1 MSIPALI
8 SIVLPTYNGAKYLAT
23 SIESC
28 IGQTYPHWELIIIND
43 CSTDNTLAVANAFAE
58 KDRRIKV
65 ISNEQNLKL
74 PMSLNKGFGLA
85 NGDYFTWTSD
95 DNYYSKDALATLLE
109 ALQQQPEASL
119 VYADETLID
128 DDGKVTGTWIMGDV
142 NQKVATWKGCGGC
155 FLYKRNMQAA
165 LKGYDPAMFM
175 IEDYDFFLRGFVQ
188 FQYCYLQRA
197 DLYYYRFHPA
207 SLTGRFMPYVAE
219 LQKLVI
225 EKQLD
230 ALSKKIQPED
240 YALLLRKLSVHY
252 IVNKGNTAKYAQ
264 YMQCLRKVSFSQ
276 WVITLLYVPV
286 KGFLRFTV
294 QMAKSVQLFITQLFG

>member
-1 MSIPALI
+1 MSHSPLI
-8 SIVLPTYNGAKYLAT
+8 SIVLPTYNGARYLAT

-28 IGQTYPHWELIIIND
+28 MVQTYPHWELIIIND
-43 CSTDNTLAVANAFAE
+43 CSTDNTLEIANAFAA
-58 KDRRIKV
+58 KDQRIRV
-65 ISNEQNLKL
+65 VSNEQNLKL

-95 DNYYSKDALATLLE
+95 DNYYSKDALATLLNT
-109 ALQQQPEASL
+109 LQEHPEATL

-128 DDGKVTGTWIMGDV
+128 DDGKVTGTWLMGDV
-142 NQKVATWKGCGGC
+142 NRQVATWKGCGGC

-207 SLTGRFMPYVAE
+207 SLTGRFMPYVAV

-230 ALSKKIQPED
+230 ALSKKIQASD

-252 IVNKGNTAKYAQ
+252 MLNKGHASKYAH
-264 YMQCLRKVSFSQ
+264 YMKRLRSVSFQQ
-276 WVITLLYVPV
+276 WLLTLLYVPV
-286 KGFLRFTV
+286 KGGMRFV
-294 QMAKSVQLFITQLFG
+294 QQVLQSVQLFFTQLFG

>member
-1 MSIPALI
+1 MSNPALI
-8 SIVLPTYNGAKYLAT
+8 SIVLPTYNGARYLAT

-28 IGQTYPHWELIIIND
+28 MAQTYPHWELIIIND
-43 CSTDNTLAVANAFAE
+43 CSTDNTLEIANAFAE
-58 KDRRIKV
+58 KDQRIRV
-65 ISNEQNLKL
+65 VSNEQNLKL

-85 NGDYFTWTSD
+85 NGEYFTWTSD
-95 DNYYSKDALATLLE
+95 DNYYSKDALAVMLE
-109 ALQQQPEASL
+109 TLQQQPAATL

-128 DDGKVTGTWIMGDV
+128 DDGKVTGIWQMGDV
-142 NQKVATWKGCGGC
+142 NQQVATWKGCGGC
-155 FLYKRNMQAA
+155 FLYKRNMQQV

-207 SLTGRFMPYVAE
+207 SLTGRFMPYVAV

-230 ALSKKIQPED
+230 ALSKKIQPDD

-252 IVNKGNTAKYAQ
+252 MVNKGHTVKYAH
-264 YMQCLRKVSFSQ
+264 YMQLLRKVSFRQ
-276 WVITLLYVPV
+276 WFTTLLYVPV
-286 KGFLRFTV
+286 KGLMRFALQT
-294 QMAKSVQLFITQLFG
+294 AKTVQLFFTQLFG